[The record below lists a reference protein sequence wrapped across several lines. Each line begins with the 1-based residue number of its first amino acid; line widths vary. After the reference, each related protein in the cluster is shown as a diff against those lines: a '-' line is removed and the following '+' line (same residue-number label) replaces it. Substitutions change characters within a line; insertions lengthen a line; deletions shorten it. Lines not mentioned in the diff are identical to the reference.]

1 MKNSLKKLRGLA
13 STAIPKHSRHHHHH
27 HLRQPRSKLDEVT
40 QASQDMQDMRD
51 CYDSLLSAAAA
62 TANSAY
68 EFSESLREMGDCLLE
83 KTALN
88 DDEESGKVLLMLGKV
103 QFVIQ
108 NLVDRY
114 RSHIFQTITIPS
126 ESLLNELRIVEEM
139 KKQCDE
145 KRMVYEDMIPKS
157 RGKGRSRSSKGD
169 SFSVRELQAAQ
180 DEYDEEASMFVFR
193 MKSLKG
199 GQSRSL
205 LTQASRHHAAQMCFF
220 RKASKSLEAIDPHVE
235 SVTARHHIAYHF
247 DGLKDEDDFSGGDD
261 LDEDYTDDTDDDS
274 DSRDDNELSFDHG
287 HANHS
292 QDNSITK
299 DSMELDEV
307 DITFPKVPTVE
318 AVKENPYRKPG
329 DNSLLRR
336 NYDPSSK
343 SAPLLIGKDSDPAE
357 RYMPTRQSST
367 RKFSTYV
374 LPTPDETKSQVPLR
388 SDAQTPKGRI
398 SVSGGT
404 ISSWHSSPLEHK
416 RSDKILGNENSS
428 PVFSKTQSVLK
439 DSNNNTRPI
448 RSPPHLAE
456 GLLSH
461 LDRHGDAKKV
471 RRQAFSGPLMGK
483 SWSSRSNTSASGPIA
498 STGNALLFS
507 GSLMRTPLPKPSS
520 SPVLS
525 SGVSPTFT
533 SSPKISELH
542 ELPRPPAHIKL
553 KGTTNISHSSPLL
566 PKGQELSGTNKLT
579 LSNASTL
586 PKPPQTFNRSYSIPS
601 RGQRETEPHDPKN
614 LESPNFKMTE
624 DIASPPIKPISL
636 SNS

>member
-13 STAIPKHSRHHHHH
+13 STAIPKHGRHHH
-27 HLRQPRSKLDEVT
+27 HLRQPLSKLDDVT

-103 QFVIQ
+103 QFIIQ

-126 ESLLNELRIVEEM
+126 ESLLNELRTVEEM

-145 KRMVYEDMIPKS
+145 KRMIYEEMIPKS
-157 RGKGRSRSSKGD
+157 RGKGRSKSSKGD
-169 SFSVRELQAAQ
+169 GFSVRELQAAQ
-180 DEYDEEASMFVFR
+180 DDYDEDASMFVFR

-205 LTQASRHHAAQMCFF
+205 LTQASRHHAAQMSFF
-220 RKASKSLEAIDPHVE
+220 RKASKSLEAIDP
-235 SVTARHHIAYHF
+235 
-247 DGLKDEDDFSGGDD
+247 
-261 LDEDYTDDTDDDS
+261 
-274 DSRDDNELSFDHG
+274 
-287 HANHS
+287 
-292 QDNSITK
+292 Q
-299 DSMELDEV
+299 LDEV
-307 DITFPKVPTVE
+307 DITFPKAPT
-318 AVKENPYRKPG
+318 ADVKENPKRKPV
-329 DNSLLRR
+329 DSSLLRR
-336 NYDPSSK
+336 NLDPSSK
-343 SAPLLIGKDSDPAE
+343 SAPLFIGKDSDPAE
-357 RYMPTRQSST
+357 RYVPIRQASS

-374 LPTPDETKSQVPLR
+374 LPTPDETKCQVSSR
-388 SDAQTPKGRI
+388 SDAQTPQGRV

-404 ISSWHSSPLEHK
+404 SSPWHSSPLEHK
-416 RSDKILGNENSS
+416 KVLGNENSS
-428 PVFSKTQSVLK
+428 PVLSNMQSVLK
-439 DSNNNTRPI
+439 DSNSNIRPS

-456 GLLSH
+456 GLSSH
-461 LDRHGDAKKV
+461 IDRHGDTKKV

-483 SWSSRSNTSASGPIA
+483 SWSSRANTSASGPIA

-507 GSLMRTPLPKPSS
+507 GSLMRTPLPKPTS

-542 ELPRPPAHIKL
+542 ELPRPPAHIKT
-553 KGTTNISHSSPLL
+553 KGTSNISHSSPLL

-579 LSNASTL
+579 ATNASTL

-601 RGQRETEPHDPKN
+601 RGQREKESHAPKN

-624 DIASPPIKPISL
+624 DISSPPVKPISL
-636 SNS
+636 SNT

>member
-13 STAIPKHSRHHHHH
+13 STAIPRHHH
-27 HLRQPRSKLDEVT
+27 HLRQPRSILDDVT

-51 CYDSLLSAAAA
+51 CYDSLLAAAAA

-88 DDEESGKVLLMLGKV
+88 EDEESGKVLLMLGKV
-103 QFVIQ
+103 QFIIQ

-126 ESLLNELRIVEEM
+126 ESLLNELRIVEDM

-157 RGKGRSRSSKGD
+157 RGKGRSRSDKGD

-205 LTQASRHHAAQMCFF
+205 LTQASRHHAAQMSFF
-220 RKASKSLEAIDPHVE
+220 KKASKSLEAIDPHVE

-274 DSRDDNELSFDHG
+274 ESRDDNDLSFDHG
-287 HANHS
+287 HSNDGH
-292 QDNSITK
+292 DNSITK
-299 DSMELDEV
+299 DSMELDNVE
-307 DITFPKVPTVE
+307 ITFPKVPTVE
-318 AVKENPYRKPG
+318 AAKENLYRKPG
-329 DNSLLRR
+329 EYSLLRR
-336 NYDPSSK
+336 NVDPSSK

-357 RYMPTRQSST
+357 RYIPARQTST

-374 LPTPDETKSQVPLR
+374 LPTPDETKSQVSLR
-388 SDAQTPKGRI
+388 SDAQTPKGGV

-404 ISSWHSSPLEHK
+404 VSSWHSSPLEHK
-416 RSDKILGNENSS
+416 RSDKVLGNENLS
-428 PVFSKTQSVLK
+428 PGFSKTQSVLK
-439 DSNNNTRPI
+439 DSNSNTRPI

-456 GLLSH
+456 GLLTN
-461 LDRHGDAKKV
+461 LDRHGDTKKV

-483 SWSSRSNTSASGPIA
+483 SWSSRSNTSTSGPIS
-498 STGNALLFS
+498 STGNAPLFS

-520 SPVLS
+520 PALA

-542 ELPRPPAHIKL
+542 ELPRPPPHIKL
-553 KGTTNISHSSPLL
+553 KGTANISHSSPLL

-579 LSNASTL
+579 PSNASTL
-586 PKPPQTFNRSYSIPS
+586 PKPPQAFNRSYSIPS
-601 RGQRETEPHDPKN
+601 RGQREKEPHDPKN

-624 DIASPPIKPISL
+624 DIVSPHVKSISL
-636 SNS
+636 SHS